1 MSVQNYTTLGESG
14 LNISK
19 IIVGCMSFGSSR
31 WMDWVIE
38 DEDKVME
45 ILYKCYQSGLTTFDT
60 ADMYS
65 NGLSEK
71 LLGKFIK
78 KYDIPRGEIVILTKC
93 FFPVN
98 PEDLSSLAN
107 TANGIFHLNTGGLSR
122 KHILQAARASVERL
136 GTYIDVLQIHR
147 LDKTPR
153 REIMK
158 ALNDVVDEGL
168 ARYIGASAMKAFE
181 FVELQ
186 ALAESNSWHKFISMQ
201 NYYNLLYREQE
212 REMIP
217 FCQNNTTLG
226 KVTCIPYSPL
236 ARGLLGKPV
245 DSEKSLR
252 TRTSS
257 DKMIKKMY
265 HTEGEG
271 VDIEII
277 NRVEE
282 IAKKRG
288 VSMANVSIAWV
299 LSKGC
304 CPIIGFNSVERV
316 EDAVYSFG
324 LELTKEEIEYL
335 EEPYVPKPSVT

>member
-1 MSVQNYTTLGESG
+1 MSVENYTTLGESG
-14 LNISK
+14 LSISK
-19 IIVGCMSFGSSR
+19 IIVGCMSFGSSQ
-31 WMDWVIE
+31 WMDWIIE

-60 ADMYS
+60 ADVYS

-78 KYDIPRGEIVILTKC
+78 KYNIPRGEIVILTKC
-93 FFPVN
+93 FFPTDPQN
-98 PEDLSSLAN
+98 LSLKVGP
-107 TANGIFHLNTGGLSR
+107 TTRTFHLNNGGLSR
-122 KHILQAARASVERL
+122 KHIIQAARDSVERL

-147 LDKTPR
+147 IDKTPK

-168 ARYIGASAMKAFE
+168 ARYIGGSAMKAFE

-186 ALAESNSWHKFISMQ
+186 ALAESNGWHKFISMQ

-217 FCQNNTTLG
+217 FCQDNTTLG
-226 KVTCIPYSPL
+226 KVACIPYSPL

-245 DSEKSLR
+245 KSETS
-252 TRTSS
+252 TRSRS
-257 DKMIKKMY
+257 DGHKKAGQLY
-265 HTEGEG
+265 FTEGEG
-271 VDIEII
+271 ADIEII

-282 IAKKRG
+282 IARKRG

-304 CPIIGFNSVERV
+304 FPIIGFNSVERV
-316 EDAVYSFG
+316 EDAVNSFS
-324 LELTKEEIEYL
+324 LELTKDEIEYL
-335 EEPYVPKPSVT
+335 EKPYVPKPSVT